1 MEEASGASQC
11 GPAASGQRA
20 YLTSAR
26 WEELLLAGAEE
37 GQSSR
42 RRRMRKRRR
51 GRREVWGAAGV
62 EGYVCV
68 GGWGIGRGYWMLQG
82 RRREPIREA
91 IDQFPPLSHSWRA
104 RSRTESV
111 RLTADWTHS
120 QKHLDPPTLPPT
132 PILQP
137 SPTPDGRDRKSFA
150 VAVYTNTGFTELK
163 AHRPKPS
170 FFENAPQGV
179 FFENATCPN
188 SCKR

>member
-20 YLTSAR
+20 YLASAR
-26 WEELLLAGAEE
+26 WEELLLAAAEE

-42 RRRMRKRRR
+42 RRRTRKRRW
-51 GRREVWGAAGV
+51 GRREVWGVSGV

-68 GGWGIGRGYWMLQG
+68 WEDGGSGRGYWMLQE
-82 RRREPIREA
+82 RRREPIRGA

-120 QKHLDPPTLPPT
+120 QKHLDPPTSPPT

-150 VAVYTNTGFTELK
+150 VAVYMNTGITELK
-163 AHRPKPS
+163 AHRTKPS

-179 FFENATCPN
+179 FF
-188 SCKR
+188 